1 MTSIATV
8 KPKLDSARVAAGAST
23 KLSFAVTN
31 TTGRALRMGAK
42 MLADAPADAAWAK
55 LTGNNEREFGVDDFD
70 QFDVD
75 VTIPADAAPGQYK
88 FRLLVFQ
95 TDEPGELFTEGP
107 TVSIQVP
114 KPDEPVNDKPD
125 GGGFPWWIAVVVG
138 VLALLVVGGVVAW
151 YLLKPSD
158 VPDVTGMQLDDA
170 IIALQEADLDIPQTG
185 GVIEEWTGEA
195 EPGFVTK
202 QMPEAGGDKPDDG
215 LVTLTIEQLT
225 VAVPSVI
232 GMKVPAATT
241 LLSEAGL
248 GLSGTIDFQRSDRF
262 PGGAIIAQ
270 QPTATE
276 RAIPGQEVAV
286 TVAEELI
293 PVPDLNGK
301 SFSQASVALEAL
313 GLAVGKIS
321 HEKTGGSPDTVVRQE
336 PSANTEAKAASAVDL
351 WLVEKKIA
359 VPNVKGKE
367 IKAAQAAVKSAGLK
381 PVLLPIAPP
390 AGSQQTRL
398 FNNPTIAHSG
408 TPAKMRLDWCLTWG
422 KDCGRPAAD
431 LFCQK
436 QGYQA
441 AAQVQIAKDIGLTK
455 LLKTGQ
461 VCKEPSCDGFAS
473 IVCRKETSE
482 PVNQVREQRPSAN
495 SKVYTGAEVTLVYYR
510 AQPVH
515 VIAQPM
521 MMQPKVLKSLQKGT
535 IQLREVEG
543 QLRSVAPE

>member
-359 VPNVKGKE
+359 VPNVK
-367 IKAAQAAVKSAGLK
+367 
-381 PVLLPIAPP
+381 
-390 AGSQQTRL
+390 
-398 FNNPTIAHSG
+398 
-408 TPAKMRLDWCLTWG
+408 
-422 KDCGRPAAD
+422 
-431 LFCQK
+431 
-436 QGYQA
+436 
-441 AAQVQIAKDIGLTK
+441 
-455 LLKTGQ
+455 
-461 VCKEPSCDGFAS
+461 
-473 IVCRKETSE
+473 
-482 PVNQVREQRPSAN
+482 
-495 SKVYTGAEVTLVYYR
+495 
-510 AQPVH
+510 
-515 VIAQPM
+515 
-521 MMQPKVLKSLQKGT
+521 
-535 IQLREVEG
+535 
-543 QLRSVAPE
+543 